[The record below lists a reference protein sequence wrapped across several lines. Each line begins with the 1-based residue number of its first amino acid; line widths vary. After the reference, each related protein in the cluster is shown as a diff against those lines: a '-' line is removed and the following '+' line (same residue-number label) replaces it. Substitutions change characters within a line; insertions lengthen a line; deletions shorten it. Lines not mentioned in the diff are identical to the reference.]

1 MPDDAPSVF
10 AIVPAAGR
18 SRRLGRSKQLLDID
32 GMPMLLRIVEQLIAS
47 RITGIAIVTRREI
60 EDALNSHPAGGPR
73 LRRWRDGA
81 APGVF
86 FAYNEAE
93 NAEMIDSVRIGLNAW
108 TQHAAVSGTD
118 GFLVCPGDHP
128 GLAAADFNAC
138 IAAFQNA
145 PHRIVIASHDGRRG
159 HPVIFPAGLS
169 DEVHSRA
176 CDGGLNTLPRV
187 HADLVLE
194 APCGSRGVLWDIDT
208 PDDAERL

>member
-1 MPDDAPSVF
+1 MPSDAPSVF

-18 SRRLGRSKQLLDID
+18 SRRMNRCKQLLEID

-47 RITGIAIVTRREI
+47 RIAGIAIVTRREI
-60 EDALNSHPAGGPR
+60 EDALSSHPAGGPR
-73 LRRWRDGA
+73 LRSWRDGA

-86 FAYNEAE
+86 FAYNESAE
-93 NAEMIDSVRIGLNAW
+93 AEMIDSVRIGLNTW
-108 TQHAAVSGTD
+108 KQHATISGTD

-128 GLAAADFNAC
+128 GVSTADFNDC

-145 PHRIVIASHDGRRG
+145 PDRIVIASHDGRRG
-159 HPVIFPAGLS
+159 HPVIFPASLS
-169 DEVHSRA
+169 HEVHSPA

-187 HADLVLE
+187 RADLVLE